1 MGSVR
6 SCRAFFMREQA
17 QSALKK
23 RQLAYQ
29 QLFLGH
35 GLNTDAVL
43 ADLAK
48 FCRANESTFHANH
61 SVSDRLDGRREV
73 WLRIAHHLHL
83 TDEQLWSLYGNHA
96 LPPERQPEE

>member
-1 MGSVR
+1 
-6 SCRAFFMREQA
+6 MREKA
-17 QSALKK
+17 QSALKR

-35 GLNTDAVL
+35 GINTDVVL

-48 FCRANESTFHANH
+48 FCRANESTFHIEPSA
-61 SVSDRLDGRREV
+61 SDRLDGRREV
-73 WLRIAHHLHL
+73 WLRIQHHLRL